1 MAEETVAEIKVE
13 TATEADDVESDED
26 IRLVGRPRLSLLDT
40 LTVEVQTPRG
50 VPRKYR
56 CAGAGCSKRWA
67 PRTTA
72 RVFAHAKRCLKCYRR

>member
-50 VPRKYR
+50 VPRKY
-56 CAGAGCSKRWA
+56 
-67 PRTTA
+67 
-72 RVFAHAKRCLKCYRR
+72 

>member
-56 CAGAGCSKRWA
+56 CAGAGCSKWWA